1 MVYKI
6 GGNFVGESSLLEKI
20 EECRQE
26 MLSLSESYEFT
37 SKPVIDTSQKLDDLL
52 NKYQDS
58 ATINS

>member
-1 MVYKI
+1 M
-6 GGNFVGESSLLEKI
+6 GESSLLEKI